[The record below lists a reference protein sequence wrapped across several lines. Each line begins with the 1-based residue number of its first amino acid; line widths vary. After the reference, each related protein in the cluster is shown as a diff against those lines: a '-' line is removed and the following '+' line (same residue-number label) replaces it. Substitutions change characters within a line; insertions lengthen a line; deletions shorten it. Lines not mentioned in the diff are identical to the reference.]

1 MKTNVAKFVAL
12 FVVVSWVAFAP
23 AARAQRNV
31 KMNEGVVRPETSA
44 TPMLGQGPVSFYVT
58 IQGQKQG
65 SFKGQSSNASHQ
77 GQIQGL
83 QFSVTAT
90 SPHNMT
96 TGMASGKTQYSTV
109 TLTKPWDASSP
120 QIFQAAISNEVLTSV
135 EFDFVRPGANGQE
148 SVFETVRLT
157 NATIAS
163 VKDFV
168 RDTES
173 SSGSSQ
179 SSEALEDVAFTFQK
193 IQIVNNDGK
202 TTMNDDWTQ

>member
-1 MKTNVAKFVAL
+1 MKTNVTKFVG
-12 FVVVSWVAFAP
+12 VVVVLSWVALAP
-23 AARAQRNV
+23 PAKAQKRTSEPV
-31 KMNEGVVRPETSA
+31 IRPEAGA
-44 TPMLGQGPVSFYVT
+44 TPMLAQGPVSFYVT

-65 SFKGQSSNASHQ
+65 SFKGQSSSPSHQ

-83 QFSVTAT
+83 QFAVTAT

-109 TLTKPWDASSP
+109 TLTKQWDASSP
-120 QIFQAAISNEVLTSV
+120 QIFQAAIGNEVLTSV
-135 EFDFVRPGANGQE
+135 EFDFVRAGANGQDD
-148 SVFETVRLT
+148 VFQTVRLT
-157 NATIAS
+157 NATITS

-168 RDTES
+168 RDAES

-202 TTMNDDWTQ
+202 TTMSDDWMQ